1 MVSSPTAGE
10 SNRMNTQA
18 VSNADIVEFLEK
30 SSAAMKEGNNT
41 LSETIALGTAAQE
54 VVRNASNVGQVLKTT
69 SMRIRGYDESTE
81 EYIGNVEVLSGQIAD
96 LTKTASKPG
105 GISLFT
111 DETKQTF
118 KSTTQILREISE
130 IWDELDDKTQAS
142 LLEKLAG
149 KRNGNVIAA
158 ILNNFGAV
166 EKSLAT
172 MEDSAGNAEA
182 EMSIIMDSMEYKINA
197 LKETAVGVFQNIFQT
212 EDMGNIVSLL
222 TGVLNVVDGLT
233 STFGL
238 LGTAM
243 IAVPIVAFI
252 KNFGCSKGV

>member
-1 MVSSPTAGE
+1 
-10 SNRMNTQA
+10 MNSQA
-18 VSNADIVEFLEK
+18 VSNADIVEFLTR

-41 LSETIALGTAAQE
+41 LEETIALGTAAQE

-69 SMRIRGYDESTE
+69 SMKIRGYDETTE
-81 EYIGNVEVLSGQIAD
+81 AYTGNVEVLSGAIAD

-130 IWDELDDKTQAS
+130 IWDDLDDHTQAS

-182 EMSIIMDSMEYKINA
+182 EMSVIMDSMEYKLNA
-197 LKETAVGVFQNIFQT
+197 LKETGVGIFQNIFKT
-212 EDMGNIVSLL
+212 DEMGTVIDLL
-222 TGVLNVVDGLT
+222 TGLLNLLDGLT
-233 STFGL
+233 DTFGL
-238 LGTAM
+238 LGTVM
-243 IAVPIVAFI
+243 LAVPIVKFI
-252 KNFGCSKGV
+252 KNFSCSIRNIT